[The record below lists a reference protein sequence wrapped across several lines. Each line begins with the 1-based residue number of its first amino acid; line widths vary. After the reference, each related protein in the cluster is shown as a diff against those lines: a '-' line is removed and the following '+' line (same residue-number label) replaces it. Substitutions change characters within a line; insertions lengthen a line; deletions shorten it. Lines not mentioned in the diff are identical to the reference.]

1 MADCDWDTGKDAS
14 NRRKHGVSFAVAAT
28 VLDDPFALVA
38 FDRNVDGE
46 DRWRMIGRTANGT
59 TVVIAFAIRE
69 RAHGEVVRIIS
80 ARYALR
86 HERQRYEQQAR

>member
-1 MADCDWDTGKDAS
+1 MADYDWDPGKDSS
-14 NRRKHGVSFAVAAT
+14 NRRKHGVPFAVAAT

-46 DRWRMIGRTANGT
+46 DRWRMIGRTASGM

-69 RAHGEVVRIIS
+69 RADGEVVRIIS
-80 ARYALR
+80 ARYA
-86 HERQRYEQQAR
+86 